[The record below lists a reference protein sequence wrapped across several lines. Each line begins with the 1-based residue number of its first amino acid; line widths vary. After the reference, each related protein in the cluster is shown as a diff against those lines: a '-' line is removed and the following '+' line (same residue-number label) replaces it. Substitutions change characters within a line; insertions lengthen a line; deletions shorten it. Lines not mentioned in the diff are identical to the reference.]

1 MKTSQ
6 ILKAMK
12 IVSWIIF
19 IGICIKV
26 GAILISFIVS
36 LFVNQEATKDLY
48 LGLDLSSIY
57 SFSPSLYVIFVFFM
71 LFLLAVQAFI
81 FFLVIKLFSK
91 FDERN
96 PFSQATS
103 ILISKIGYSS
113 LFAGFVALAGTAINK
128 WLINQGVSVS
138 FDWSAEEFLFMSGV
152 IFIIGLFFKRGVEIQ
167 SENEL
172 TI

>member
-1 MKTSQ
+1 MEV
-6 ILKAMK
+6 
-12 IVSWIIF
+12 VSWIIF
-19 IGICIKV
+19 IGICIKAS
-26 GAILISFIVS
+26 AILISFIVS

-57 SFSPSLYVIFVFFM
+57 GFSQGLYVTFVAFI
-71 LFLLAVQAFI
+71 LLLLAVQAFI

-91 FDERN
+91 FDDRN

-128 WLINQGVSVS
+128 WLINRSVSVS